1 MEHGIASGPYV
12 LIAIGLSLGLLSLWR
27 SAPLKHV
34 YLLRRRYD
42 KRDGGRN

>member
-27 SAPLKHV
+27 PAQLKQIR
-34 YLLRRRYD
+34 LRGRKYE
-42 KRDGGRN
+42 KRDGGRD